1 MTGKG
6 NILVGTVGQG
16 VMMSADD
23 GESWTRAGVRQGM
36 HSDCIVRMLRADA
49 RRPEVVYAGTDF
61 GLYRSDDGGATLAPA
76 REPDEGFGRLEHGH
90 RPGRSVRDV
99 RRHRHASTPGIFRST
114 DGGKSWGKLRVD
126 IADECPNVGVPR
138 PTGIAVD
145 PTNDRNV
152 WVGLEVD
159 GVRYSTDGGETWS
172 KLNGQIRNQD
182 VHNVLVIEGPPKTVF
197 TVVNDDI
204 WRSTDDGKSW
214 QAARAR
220 EIFPWHYPRG
230 IAVKPGDPRT
240 VFLTL
245 GDSTP
250 GRIGTVVRSR
260 DAGVTWETPEVPGA
274 AELGGLDGDDLGGGA
289 GHDVRGEPLRL
300 SLSQRRRRRLLAQA
314 LAGVRRG
321 FFDPVGSTILSKER
335 ERMKAIRVSAY
346 GGPSVLK
353 IEEIPAPQPG
363 ATQVLVRNHAV
374 GVNPVDTYLRSNTDN
389 RGPKLPYTP
398 GSDSAGVIEAVGD
411 SVTRVKKGD
420 RVYVGGSISGAY
432 AEMTLCEQTQVHELP
447 GNVNYAQGSAMN
459 VPYATAFHALF
470 HRAHGEA
477 GEIGPGARGQR
488 RRRHRLRSSSRG
500 RAA

>member
-36 HSDCIVRMLRADA
+36 HSDCIVRMLRSDA
-49 RRPEVVYAGTDF
+49 RSPEVVYAGTDF
-61 GLYRSDDGGATLAPA
+61 GLYRSDDGGAAW
-76 REPDEGFGRLEHGH
+76 RLLENPMKG
-90 RPGRSVRDV
+90 SVVWSMGIDPV
-99 RRHRHASTPGIFRST
+99 DPSVMFAGTGTPSTPGIFRST

-182 VHNVLVIEGPPKTVF
+182 VHNVLVVEGPPKTVF

-260 DAGVTWETPEVPGA
+260 DAGVTWETLKFPVPPNSAVWTVTISEA
-274 AELGGLDGDDLGGGA
+274 APDTMFAASRYGYLYRSDDG
-289 GHDVRGEPLRL
+289 
-300 SLSQRRRRRLLAQA
+300 
-314 LAGVRRG
+314 
-321 FFDPVGSTILSKER
+321 
-335 ERMKAIRVSAY
+335 
-346 GGPSVLK
+346 
-353 IEEIPAPQPG
+353 
-363 ATQVLVRNHAV
+363 
-374 GVNPVDTYLRSNTDN
+374 
-389 RGPKLPYTP
+389 
-398 GSDSAGVIEAVGD
+398 GD
-411 SVTRVKKGD
+411 SWRKLWREFGEVS
-420 RVYVGGSISGAY
+420 SI
-432 AEMTLCEQTQVHELP
+432 QW
-447 GNVNYAQGSAMN
+447 
-459 VPYATAFHALF
+459 VP
-470 HRAHGEA
+470 
-477 GEIGPGARGQR
+477 
-488 RRRHRLRSSSRG
+488 RSSARSES
-500 RAA
+500 A